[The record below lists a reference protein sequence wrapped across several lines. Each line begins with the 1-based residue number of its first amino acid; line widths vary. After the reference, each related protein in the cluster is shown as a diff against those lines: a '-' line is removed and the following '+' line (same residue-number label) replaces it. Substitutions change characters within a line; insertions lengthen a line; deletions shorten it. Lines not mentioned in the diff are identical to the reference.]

1 MRSMLSLAF
10 VEDNEHGLLLV
21 TGIACATAQCVLWL
35 LFSFALG
42 DGPWRREPGFTAH
55 QVICFPL
62 MIYLTYL
69 GLSNFGGAAPFDT
82 PVSRV
87 FAPHPVGAAM
97 TKIVL
102 GELLLWDTS
111 PNPNPNPSPSPSPS
125 PSPNPNPNQ
134 VTMGFWAQADQRAPA
149 FRAEL
154 LSCPFHE
161 REHYRGLAGPLEP

>member
-1 MRSMLSLAF
+1 MLSLAF
-10 VEDNEHGLLLV
+10 VEDNEYGLLLG
-21 TGIACATAQCVLWL
+21 TGIACAAAQCVLWL

-102 GELLLWDTS
+102 GELLLRDTS
-111 PNPNPNPSPSPSPS
+111 PNPNLNPSPNSH
-125 PSPNPNPNQ
+125 
-134 VTMGFWAQADQRAPA
+134 GHG
-149 FRAEL
+149 L
-154 LSCPFHE
+154 GH
-161 REHYRGLAGPLEP
+161 RGPWPPR

>member
-1 MRSMLSLAF
+1 MLSLAF

-35 LFSFALG
+35 LFSFVLG

-102 GELLLWDTS
+102 GQLLLWDTN
-111 PNPNPNPSPSPSPS
+111 PNPNPNTN

-134 VTMGFWAQADQRAPA
+134 AHPA
-149 FRAEL
+149 RCRAEGA
-154 LSCPFHE
+154 P
-161 REHYRGLAGPLEP
+161 